1 MFLRGGEAPG
11 RDTALAEPG
20 GKRRAERRF
29 FEGLDGL
36 RFVAAFLIVLH
47 HAGFASGLTFRS
59 EFVGLLLT
67 RMDIGVSIFFVLS
80 GFLLYRPFVE
90 AQFDDRQFPSPTFFW
105 AKRAAR
111 IYPAYWAAFLPQ
123 LVLGAI
129 SVVGVFG
136 FAISFGLLHVYLPS
150 RAVSGMTQSWTLATE
165 LGFYLALPGL
175 AHLARRLSA
184 SSGGR
189 RRTINRQAFRL
200 ITFCAALFF
209 VSLAF
214 RFVMAKWSPY
224 PLNSWGNASRLWTP
238 SYIDMFGAGMAL
250 AVVSAWADLRPMIRE
265 TAENA
270 TRRPWVWWLT
280 AVVLF
285 WWAATQFGLER
296 GLALSSPQREAIR
309 QAVYLL
315 VGVLAVTPVI
325 FAPVGSSPGLRLLA
339 SRPMAFL
346 GVISYGVYLWH
357 QAFILWAQKL
367 FGYPEIGGSF
377 LVLTLAGTAGSVG
390 AAALSHRYIEEPIS
404 ARVRRRFHR

>member
-1 MFLRGGEAPG
+1 MFLRDGEVPG

-20 GKRRAERRF
+20 DSGVRQRRF
-29 FEGLDGL
+29 FEGLDGI
-36 RFVAAFLIVLH
+36 RFVAAFLIVVH
-47 HAGFASGLTFRS
+47 HAGFASGLTFES
-59 EFVGLLLT
+59 EFLGLLLT

-80 GFLLYRPFVE
+80 GFLLYRPYVV
-90 AQFDDRQFPSPTFFW
+90 AQFAARPFPSTRFFW
-105 AKRAAR
+105 VKRAAR

-129 SVVGVFG
+129 SVVGAFG
-136 FAISFGLLHVYLPS
+136 VAVSFGLVHVYLPS

-165 LGFYLALPGL
+165 LGFYFVLPGL
-175 AHLARRLSA
+175 AMLGRRFSA
-184 SSGGR
+184 ASGGGT
-189 RRTINRQAFRL
+189 RTINRQAFRL

-214 RFVMAKWSPY
+214 RFVMAKSSPY

-265 TAENA
+265 AAENA
-270 TRRPWVWWLT
+270 TRRPWVWWVT

-285 WWAATQFGLER
+285 WWAATQFGLDR

-315 VGVLAVTPVI
+315 VGVLAVVPVI

-339 SRPMAFL
+339 SRPMAYL
-346 GVISYGVYLWH
+346 GVISYGIYLWH
-357 QAFILWAQKL
+357 QAFIHWAQEL
-367 FGYPEIGGSF
+367 LGYPEIGGSF
-377 LVLTLAGTAGSVG
+377 LVLVIAGTVGAIG
-390 AAALSHRYIEEPIS
+390 AAALSHRYIEEPVS
-404 ARVRRRFHR
+404 ALVRRRFRR